1 MATQTLLECYGVGKT
16 FQTGGGAVRALDAV
30 HLSITQGAFV
40 ALVGPSG
47 CGKTTLLHIL
57 AGLDTTYD
65 GQLVSGCK
73 PNRMSYVFQNPRL
86 LPWLSAEQNLTM
98 ILQARGASKQQAA
111 KTARE
116 YLHLVGLSGF
126 ENKYPSQLSGGMQ
139 QRVALARALMV
150 EPEVMLMDEPFGS
163 LDEMTARKLRSE
175 LLRLFQQIQKTVIF
189 VTHNVTEAAYL
200 ADKIIVMGTHP
211 GRVIDE
217 INVDLPRPRDYDSPE
232 VTGIARGIVRQ
243 LHL

>member
-1 MATQTLLECYGVGKT
+1 METTPLLECFDVGKT
-16 FQTGGGAVRALDAV
+16 FQTGSGAVRALNNVRLA
-30 HLSITQGAFV
+30 IPQGSFV

-57 AGLDTTYD
+57 AGLDTNYN
-65 GQLVSGCK
+65 GRLISRCQ

-86 LPWLSAEQNLTM
+86 LPWLTAEQNVAFV
-98 ILQARGASKQQAA
+98 LQARGDSRHQARKA
-111 KTARE
+111 ARE
-116 YLHLVGLSGF
+116 YLQLVGLSGF

-139 QRVALARALMV
+139 QRVALARALAV
-150 EPEVMLMDEPFGS
+150 EPDIMLMDEPFGS
-163 LDEMTARKLRSE
+163 LDEISARKLRSE
-175 LLRLFQQIQKTVIF
+175 LLRLFQELQKTVIF

-232 VTGIARGIVRQ
+232 VSQIARRIISQ
-243 LHL
+243 LHI